1 MWSKP
6 PRIHDRLSSVT
17 QGVTSRHA
25 IDEDFDAPMA
35 QRGSHRLFDAQPGAL
50 ESDAGQDAERSL
62 PRWFAS
68 WDPRARKAALV
79 LIAGLAVVIA
89 WWWWSGQPQPV
100 QTSATSAG
108 VSTEVS
114 TAASAEV
121 DPELALDAVTG
132 TVVVHVVGKVMQ
144 PGVVELPIGS
154 RVQDAIEAVGGATKD
169 KALESVNLARPVVD
183 GEQIIVGV
191 PTEGA
196 TSSTISI
203 NSASVDQLDEL
214 PGVGPAIAERIVK
227 WREENGPFTSIDEL
241 TEVSGIGPSILE
253 QIRDLASM

>member
-6 PRIHDRLSSVT
+6 ARIHDRLSSVT
-17 QGVTSRHA
+17 QGATSRHA
-25 IDEDFDAPMA
+25 IDEGFDAPMA
-35 QRGSHRLFDAQPGAL
+35 QRGNHRLFDAQPGAL
-50 ESDAGQDAERSL
+50 ESDADQDAERQL
-62 PRWFAS
+62 PRWFTG
-68 WDPRARKAALV
+68 WDPRARKAALA
-79 LIAGLAVVIA
+79 LIAGLTVVIA

-100 QTSATSAG
+100 QTSAMSADVNTG
-108 VSTEVS
+108 VSTD
-114 TAASAEV
+114 V
-121 DPELALDAVTG
+121 DPGLALETVTG
-132 TVVVHVVGKVMQ
+132 TVVVHVVGKVEQ

-191 PTEGA
+191 PTDDA

>member
-6 PRIHDRLSSVT
+6 ARIHDRLSSVT

-50 ESDAGQDAERSL
+50 ESDADQDAERQL
-62 PRWFAS
+62 PRWYAG

-89 WWWWSGQPQPV
+89 WWWWSGQPEPV
-100 QTSATSAG
+100 QTSAD
-108 VSTEVS
+108 VSTD
-114 TAASAEV
+114 V
-121 DPELALDAVTG
+121 DPELTLEAVTG
-132 TVVVHVVGKVMQ
+132 TVVVHVVGKVEQ
-144 PGVVELPIGS
+144 PGVVELPLGS

-191 PTEGA
+191 PTDGA
-196 TSSTISI
+196 TSSKISI

-253 QIRDLASM
+253 QIRDQASM